1 MNKEKTKKIATFVC
15 SPESCPVT
23 YATSII
29 GGRWKPIIIY
39 LISEGICRF
48 GDMQRSMPLITKT
61 MLTQELRDLER
72 NGIIHRQ
79 VFAEIPPRVEYSLTD
94 WGKKTL
100 PVLQAMAVWG
110 NEFRAKQ

>member
-1 MNKEKTKKIATFVC
+1 MFVC
-15 SPESCPVT
+15 SPETCPVT
-23 YATSII
+23 YTTSII